1 MFERLRTVN
10 LVVPLVILLVLV
22 GLGLAIYFQPTAET
36 QTETPST
43 EQIAVA
49 QDTLQSDFIA
59 TAEIS
64 YQGVSFVA
72 DCNKTAD
79 GSITLVLTEPE
90 SLSGVTLTVDD
101 TTSTVSYGDLSVA
114 LDQDSFFS
122 QSAASVLLATLN
134 TAGASQG
141 VSFDLDGNTV
151 IINGNSDDGSFS
163 LRFDP
168 TDGGSMTI
176 DLPEQEFSGTFC
188 LQPTP

>member
-1 MFERLRTVN
+1 MFTRLRTVN

-22 GLGLAIYFQPTAET
+22 GLGLAVYFQPTTAST
-36 QTETPST
+36 PETPSA

-49 QDTLQSDFIA
+49 QDTLQSDFVA

-79 GSITLVLTEPE
+79 GSITLLLTEPE
-90 SLSGVTLTVDD
+90 SLAGVTLTVDD
-101 TTSTVSYGDLSVA
+101 TTSTVSYGDLSVS
-114 LDQDSFFS
+114 LDQDSFLS

-151 IINGNSDDGSFS
+151 MINGTSDDGTFS
-163 LRFDP
+163 LRLDP
-168 TDGGSMTI
+168 ADGGSMTI
-176 DLPEQEFSGTFC
+176 DLPAQEFSGTFY